1 MELILLK
8 LDFPDSSVG
17 KEAAYNE
24 GEHSSTPGLGRSPG
38 EGIGYPV
45 FFDLSCGSACKEST
59 CNEGDLG
66 LIPSLGRSP
75 GEGKGYPLQ
84 CSGLEVVKLGMTE
97 QLSLS
102 LFFSFFFFISW
113 RLITL

>member
-38 EGIGYPV
+38 EG
-45 FFDLSCGSACKEST
+45 
-59 CNEGDLG
+59 
-66 LIPSLGRSP
+66 
-75 GEGKGYPLQ
+75 KGYPLQ
-84 CSGLEVVKLGMTE
+84 CSGLENSMDYIVHGVAKSWT
-97 QLSLS
+97 QLNDFHFHST
-102 LFFSFFFFISW
+102 F
-113 RLITL
+113 T